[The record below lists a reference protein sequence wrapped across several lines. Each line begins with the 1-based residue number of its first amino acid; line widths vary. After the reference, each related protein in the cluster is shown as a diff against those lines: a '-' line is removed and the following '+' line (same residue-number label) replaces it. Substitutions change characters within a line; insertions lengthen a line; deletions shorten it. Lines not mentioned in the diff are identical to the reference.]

1 MIELKCFFDTNTQK
15 CNFNKKQ
22 KKDVWFKT
30 KEILLL
36 LTKKKKEKKKKYI
49 NVSFFVFVSKNK
61 DDRRAR
67 NLLNF
72 FFIFNKLAKLETN
85 KKPVCTHIFI
95 D

>member
-72 FFIFNKLAKLETN
+72 FFYL
-85 KKPVCTHIFI
+85 
-95 D
+95 

>member
-22 KKDVWFKT
+22 KNDVWFKT

-36 LTKKKKEKKKKYI
+36 LTKKKKEKRKKNI
-49 NVSFFVFVSKNK
+49 NVSFFVFVRKK
-61 DDRRAR
+61 KLKKIDRRAR

-72 FFIFNKLAKLETN
+72 FCLQT
-85 KKPVCTHIFI
+85 C
-95 D
+95 